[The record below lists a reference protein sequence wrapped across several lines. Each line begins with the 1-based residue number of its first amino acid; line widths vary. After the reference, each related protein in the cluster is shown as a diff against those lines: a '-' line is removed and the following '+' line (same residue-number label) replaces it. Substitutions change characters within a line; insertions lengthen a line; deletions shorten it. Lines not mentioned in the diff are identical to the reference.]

1 MTTKKL
7 TRKQRILVATTLF
20 GMFFGA
26 GNLIFPVHLGQMA
39 GSNVIPAIIGFI
51 ITAVGIP
58 IFGVA
63 AIGVTHSDGLQ
74 TLSGKVGKGYGIFFT
89 CLLYLTIGPL
99 FAIPRCATVS
109 FTTGVSPMLPEAAQP
124 LALLLFSAV
133 FFAFVLFFSLRPGKI
148 TVWIG
153 KIINP
158 VFLLFLAVLVIAA
171 LLKPGA
177 SISDVAP
184 TEPYATKTSAFFSS
198 FIEGYGTMDAIAGL
212 AFGIVVI
219 DVIRRMGVDN
229 DDAVAVDV
237 LGSGVLTGLLMAVI
251 YVVTILMGTQS
262 RGLFEISD
270 NGGIA
275 LTQIAGHYFG
285 GVGQIILA
293 VTITFACLKTS
304 IGLVTSCSETFVKMT
319 HGKIS
324 YKLWAIL
331 FTLFSFAVSNVGL
344 SAIIEYSI
352 PVLMLIYPPATAL
365 IILAFAGK
373 LFRHDRAV
381 YLSTMIFTWAAAIFD
396 FFKTLPAGVRT
407 ALRLDAP
414 VELLLGGQQTFLRPV
429 DGRVTGELEA
439 DQPPQLFPLLGPHHF
454 PAQSIVADLIGIGA
468 RRGIGRHVLPI
479 AWHRVGEEG
488 QAIVKNRGR
497 GNQLSRVVIPQK
509 PKVSKMSV
517 LIIDHG
523 VKDKHAAKLLI
534 EGLPL
539 GLVVVDA
546 GLQATV
552 FDDSPNGD
560 KGCVNVGEQFTF

>member
-1 MTTKKL
+1 MTVKKL
-7 TRKQRILVATTLF
+7 TMRQKILVAGTLF

-26 GNLIFPVHLGQMA
+26 GNLIFPVHLGQLA
-39 GSNVIPAIIGFI
+39 GRNVIPAIIGFI
-51 ITAVGIP
+51 VTAVGIP

-63 AIGVTHSDGLQ
+63 AIGITHSDGLQ
-74 TLSGKVGKGYGIFFT
+74 TLSSKVGKGYGIFFT

-109 FTTGVSPMLPEAAQP
+109 FTTGVAPMLLDPSKEW
-124 LALLLFSAV
+124 LALLIFSAI

-158 VFLLFLAVLVIAA
+158 IFLLFLAVLVIAA
-171 LLKPGA
+171 LTNPGA
-177 SISDVAP
+177 SITAV
-184 TEPYATKTSAFFSS
+184 EPVEAYATGTSSFFSS

-212 AFGIVVI
+212 AFGIVVV

-237 LGSGVLTGLLMAVI
+237 LGSGALTGILMAVI
-251 YVVTILMGTQS
+251 YIVTILMGTQS

-414 VELLLGGQQTFLRPV
+414 VELAKRYLPLFDLNLGWLL
-429 DGRVTGELEA
+429 
-439 DQPPQLFPLLGPHHF
+439 
-454 PAQSIVADLIGIGA
+454 PAVAGFVIGMAIHLS
-468 RRGIGRHVLPI
+468 RRGR
-479 AWHRVGEEG
+479 
-488 QAIVKNRGR
+488 
-497 GNQLSRVVIPQK
+497 
-509 PKVSKMSV
+509 
-517 LIIDHG
+517 
-523 VKDKHAAKLLI
+523 AK
-534 EGLPL
+534 
-539 GLVVVDA
+539 
-546 GLQATV
+546 
-552 FDDSPNGD
+552 
-560 KGCVNVGEQFTF
+560 

>member
-1 MTTKKL
+1 MTIKKL
-7 TRKQRILVATTLF
+7 TFKQKTLVAGTLF

-39 GSNVIPAIIGFI
+39 GSNVWPAIVGFI

-63 AIGVTHSDGLQ
+63 AIGITHSDGLQ
-74 TLSGKVGKGYGIFFT
+74 ALSSKVGKGYGIFFT

-109 FTTGVSPMLPEAAQP
+109 FTTGVTPMLGDGSKEW
-124 LALLLFSAV
+124 LALLIFSAI

-148 TVWIG
+148 TLWIG

-158 VFLLFLAVLVIAA
+158 IFLLFLAVLVIAA
-171 LLKPGA
+171 LMHP
-177 SISDVAP
+177 STSVSEV
-184 TEPYATKTSAFFSS
+184 EPAEAYKTGAFFSS

-219 DVIRRMGVDN
+219 DVIRRMGVSDDN
-229 DDAVAVDV
+229 AVAYDV
-237 LGSGVLTGLLMAVI
+237 LGSGVLTGILMAVI

-262 RGLFEISD
+262 RGLFETSD

-293 VTITFACLKTS
+293 ITITFACLKTS

-324 YKLWAIL
+324 YPVWAVL

-352 PVLMLIYPPATAL
+352 PVLMLIYPPAIAL
-365 IILAFAGK
+365 IALAFIGK
-373 LFRHDRAV
+373 HFQHDRAV
-381 YLSTMIFTWAAAIFD
+381 YIAVMIGTWAAAIFD
-396 FFKTLPAGVRT
+396 FMKTLPAAVQASLHLEPLIAFADRYLPLFEKNLGW
-407 ALRLDAP
+407 
-414 VELLLGGQQTFLRPV
+414 LL
-429 DGRVTGELEA
+429 
-439 DQPPQLFPLLGPHHF
+439 
-454 PAQSIVADLIGIGA
+454 PALIGFVIG
-468 RRGIGRHVLPI
+468 L
-479 AWHRVGEEG
+479 
-488 QAIVKNRGR
+488 AIHG
-497 GNQLSRVVIPQK
+497 
-509 PKVSKMSV
+509 SK
-517 LIIDHG
+517 
-523 VKDKHAAKLLI
+523 KKKAA
-534 EGLPL
+534 
-539 GLVVVDA
+539 
-546 GLQATV
+546 
-552 FDDSPNGD
+552 
-560 KGCVNVGEQFTF
+560 

>member
-1 MTTKKL
+1 MTVKKL
-7 TRKQRILVATTLF
+7 TMRQKILVAGTLF

-26 GNLIFPVHLGQMA
+26 GNLIFPVHLGQLA
-39 GSNVIPAIIGFI
+39 GRNVIPAIIGFI
-51 ITAVGIP
+51 VTAVGIP

-63 AIGVTHSDGLQ
+63 AIGITHSDGLQ
-74 TLSGKVGKGYGIFFT
+74 TLSSKVGKGYGIFFT

-109 FTTGVSPMLPEAAQP
+109 FTTGVAPMLLDPAKEW
-124 LALLLFSAV
+124 LALLIFSAI

-158 VFLLFLAVLVIAA
+158 IFLLFLAVLVIAA
-171 LLKPGA
+171 LTNPGA
-177 SISDVAP
+177 SIAAV
-184 TEPYATKTSAFFSS
+184 EPVEAYATGTSSFFSS

-212 AFGIVVI
+212 AFGIVVV

-237 LGSGVLTGLLMAVI
+237 LGSGALTGILMAVI

-324 YKLWAIL
+324 YKAWAIL

-352 PVLMLIYPPATAL
+352 PVLMLIYPPAIAL
-365 IILAFAGK
+365 IILAFIGK
-373 LFRHDRAV
+373 FFHHDKAV
-381 YLSTMIFTWAAAIFD
+381 YVSVMAFTWAAAIFD
-396 FFKTLPAGVRT
+396 FMKTLPAGVQSS
-407 ALRLDAP
+407 LHLDRL
-414 VELLLGGQQTFLRPV
+414 
-429 DGRVTGELEA
+429 
-439 DQPPQLFPLLGPHHF
+439 
-454 PAQSIVADLIGIGA
+454 VAFA
-468 RRGIGRHVLPI
+468 R
-479 AWHRVGEEG
+479 
-488 QAIVKNRGR
+488 QY
-497 GNQLSRVVIPQK
+497 
-509 PKVSKMSV
+509 
-517 LIIDHG
+517 
-523 VKDKHAAKLLI
+523 
-534 EGLPL
+534 LPL
-539 GLVVVDA
+539 FVLNLGWLLPACLGFVIGLVIHLS
-546 GLQATV
+546 GRK
-552 FDDSPNGD
+552 SR
-560 KGCVNVGEQFTF
+560 

>member
-1 MTTKKL
+1 MGYDRRYYESSYNYYNPAFHFCKYILYNQFIKKELIAMTVKKL
-7 TRKQRILVATTLF
+7 TMRQKILVAGTLF

-26 GNLIFPVHLGQMA
+26 GNLIFPVHLGPLA
-39 GSNVIPAIIGFI
+39 GRNVIPAIIGFI
-51 ITAVGIP
+51 VTAVGIP

-63 AIGVTHSDGLQ
+63 AIGITHSDGLQ
-74 TLSGKVGKGYGIFFT
+74 TLSSKVGKGYGIFFT

-109 FTTGVSPMLPEAAQP
+109 FTTGVAPMLLDPSKEW
-124 LALLLFSAV
+124 LALLIFSAI

-158 VFLLFLAVLVIAA
+158 IFLLFLAVLVIAA
-171 LLKPGA
+171 LTNPGA
-177 SISDVAP
+177 SIAAV
-184 TEPYATKTSAFFSS
+184 EPVEAYATGTSSFFSS

-212 AFGIVVI
+212 AFGIVVV

-237 LGSGVLTGLLMAVI
+237 LGSGALTGILMAVI
-251 YVVTILMGTQS
+251 YIVTILMGTQS

-319 HGKIS
+319 HGKLS
-324 YKLWAIL
+324 YKAWAIL

-352 PVLMLIYPPATAL
+352 PVLMLIYPPAIAL
-365 IILAFAGK
+365 IILAFIGK
-373 LFRHDRAV
+373 FFHHDKAV
-381 YLSTMIFTWAAAIFD
+381 YISVMAFTWAAAIFD
-396 FFKTLPAGVRT
+396 FMKTLPAGVQSS
-407 ALRLDAP
+407 LHLDRL
-414 VELLLGGQQTFLRPV
+414 
-429 DGRVTGELEA
+429 
-439 DQPPQLFPLLGPHHF
+439 
-454 PAQSIVADLIGIGA
+454 VAFA
-468 RRGIGRHVLPI
+468 R
-479 AWHRVGEEG
+479 
-488 QAIVKNRGR
+488 QY
-497 GNQLSRVVIPQK
+497 
-509 PKVSKMSV
+509 
-517 LIIDHG
+517 
-523 VKDKHAAKLLI
+523 
-534 EGLPL
+534 LPL
-539 GLVVVDA
+539 FDLNLGWLLPACLGFVIGLVIHFS
-546 GLQATV
+546 GR
-552 FDDSPNGD
+552 S
-560 KGCVNVGEQFTF
+560 KIR

>member
-1 MTTKKL
+1 MTVKKL
-7 TRKQRILVATTLF
+7 TMRQKILVAGTLF

-26 GNLIFPVHLGQMA
+26 GNLIFPVHLGQLA
-39 GSNVIPAIIGFI
+39 GRNVIPAIIGFI
-51 ITAVGIP
+51 VTAVGIP

-63 AIGVTHSDGLQ
+63 AIGITHSDGLQ
-74 TLSGKVGKGYGIFFT
+74 TLSSKVGKGYGIFFT

-109 FTTGVSPMLPEAAQP
+109 FTTGVAPMLFDPSKEW
-124 LALLLFSAV
+124 LALLIFSAI

-158 VFLLFLAVLVIAA
+158 IFLLFLAVLVIAA
-171 LLKPGA
+171 LTNPGA
-177 SISDVAP
+177 SIAAV
-184 TEPYATKTSAFFSS
+184 EPVEAYATGTSSFFSS

-212 AFGIVVI
+212 AFGIVVV

-237 LGSGVLTGLLMAVI
+237 LGSGALTGILMAVI
-251 YVVTILMGTQS
+251 YIVTILMGTQS

-319 HGKIS
+319 HGKLS
-324 YKLWAIL
+324 YKAWAIL

-352 PVLMLIYPPATAL
+352 PVLMLIYPPAIAL
-365 IILAFAGK
+365 IILAFIGK
-373 LFRHDRAV
+373 FFHHDKAV
-381 YLSTMIFTWAAAIFD
+381 YISVMAFTWAAAIFD
-396 FFKTLPAGVRT
+396 FMKTLPAGVQSS
-407 ALRLDAP
+407 LHLDRLVAFARQYLPLFDLNLGW
-414 VELLLGGQQTFLRPV
+414 LLPACLGF
-429 DGRVTGELEA
+429 A
-439 DQPPQLFPLLGPHHF
+439 
-454 PAQSIVADLIGIGA
+454 
-468 RRGIGRHVLPI
+468 
-479 AWHRVGEEG
+479 
-488 QAIVKNRGR
+488 
-497 GNQLSRVVIPQK
+497 
-509 PKVSKMSV
+509 
-517 LIIDHG
+517 
-523 VKDKHAAKLLI
+523 
-534 EGLPL
+534 L
-539 GLVVVDA
+539 GLVIHFS
-546 GLQATV
+546 GRK
-552 FDDSPNGD
+552 SR
-560 KGCVNVGEQFTF
+560 